1 MRRTSSS
8 SEPGAFAASRPHRR
22 RGSRFRFFAAST
34 PEQSKRICGK
44 ISGANARSFAAML
57 EQPQQKK
64 PRTLRNMWMGFGVL
78 AAIVIGYT
86 AFVFWS
92 RWQENQDIAAKE
104 KAAQAAKER
113 DEAEKSFEVLG
124 GADFKIISFYA
135 MPPVIHRGDD
145 VDMCYGVS
153 NAKSV
158 KLDPPDVP
166 SMFPSLDRCVKV
178 APKKTTTYTFT
189 ADDGKGNTQTQK
201 LTIEVR

>member
-1 MRRTSSS
+1 MLQE
-8 SEPGAFAASRPHRR
+8 SEPKA
-22 RGSRFRFFAAST
+22 
-34 PEQSKRICGK
+34 
-44 ISGANARSFAAML
+44 
-57 EQPQQKK
+57 
-64 PRTLRNMWMGFGVL
+64 PRTLRNMWLGFGVV
-78 AAIVIGYT
+78 AVIVVAYT
-86 AFVFWS
+86 AFTFWS

-113 DEAEKSFEVLG
+113 DDATKSFEVLG
-124 GADFKIISFYA
+124 GADFKIMSFYA
-135 MPPVIHRGDD
+135 MPGKINRSDE

-178 APKKTTTYTFT
+178 APKKTTTYIFT
-189 ADDGKGNTQTQK
+189 ADDGKGNTKTAQ

>member
-1 MRRTSSS
+1 
-8 SEPGAFAASRPHRR
+8 
-22 RGSRFRFFAAST
+22 
-34 PEQSKRICGK
+34 
-44 ISGANARSFAAML
+44 ML
-57 EQPQQKK
+57 QEREHKA

-78 AAIVIGYT
+78 ALIVIAYT

-104 KAAQAAKER
+104 RAAQAAKVRE
-113 DEAEKSFEVLG
+113 DAAKSFEVLG

-135 MPPVIHRGDD
+135 MPPTIHRGDE

-158 KLDPPDVP
+158 KLDPPEGP
-166 SMFPSLDRCVKV
+166 SMFPSLNRCVKV

-189 ADDGKGNTQTQK
+189 ADDGKGNTQRQQ
-201 LTIEVR
+201 LTIEVQ

>member
-1 MRRTSSS
+1 MLQ
-8 SEPGAFAASRPHRR
+8 E
-22 RGSRFRFFAAST
+22 
-34 PEQSKRICGK
+34 PEQKS
-44 ISGANARSFAAML
+44 
-57 EQPQQKK
+57 

-104 KAAQAAKER
+104 KATQAAKDR
-113 DEAEKSFEVLG
+113 DEAAKSFEVLG

-135 MPPVIHRGDD
+135 MPGTIHRGDD

-158 KLDPPDVP
+158 KLDPPDVAN
-166 SMFPSLDRCVKV
+166 MFPSLDRCVKV

-189 ADDGKGNTQTQK
+189 ADDGKGNTKAAQ
-201 LTIEVR
+201 LTIEVQ